1 MLHHLFIQ
9 AHCASSSHSYHAEPA
24 SLGSCRRC
32 FAASPFTLQTYDRV
46 TRWRPLRPPLAAS
59 APQQAQQ
66 RALRTPMPPQRDS
79 VRPGGQRQSR
89 WDRGAAGASAP
100 SMPSGSTAAPH
111 RSVLPAPGRAVQ
123 VLRQPAIAT
132 AAPAAVAPAS
142 AMHPAAGEPAQQERE
157 GRVILRPEII
167 YQAPRLPA
175 EASDQRHSRH
185 HSSSRRSPAGSEPPR
200 QRGRSRSSSR
210 QGRSTSPARRT
221 RRSRRRRNRSG
232 RRRRRRRSSRSSSR
246 SRSRGRR
253 ETRTRSR
260 SVGSIRSRSPGL
272 SAGTERQERRHT
284 SARRHRKRRRRRAR
298 KEGAPR
304 EEGPASTQGEGGER
318 WDGGGSGAWEAS
330 DVGVSDAG
338 ERWELWGE

>member
-1 MLHHLFIQ
+1 MLRHFFIQ
-9 AHCASSSHSYHAEPA
+9 VYCASSSHSYHAEPA

-46 TRWRPLRPPLAAS
+46 TRWRPLRPPPAAT
-59 APQQAQQ
+59 APALQQAQQ

-79 VRPGGQRQSR
+79 FRPGGQRQSR

-100 SMPSGSTAAPH
+100 SMPSSSTAAPH
-111 RSVLPAPGRAVQ
+111 RSVPPAPGSAVQ

-132 AAPAAVAPAS
+132 AAAAAPAS
-142 AMHPAAGEPAQQERE
+142 AVGTAAGEPAQQDGER
-157 GRVILRPEII
+157 RVILPPEII

-175 EASDQRHSRH
+175 EASGQRHSRH
-185 HSSSRRSPAGSEPPR
+185 RSSSRRSPAGSEPPR
-200 QRGRSRSSSR
+200 QRGHSRSSSR

-221 RRSRRRRNRSG
+221 RRSRRRRSRSG

-298 KEGAPR
+298 EEGAPR
-304 EEGPASTQGEGGER
+304 EEGPASTEGEGGER